1 MEAST
6 ICERRFSKRATVVVA
21 IGWAIAVALV
31 SWPAFLDNI
40 EAYRKLGNA
49 VYYGTI
55 AGLFSL
61 AAAVLVHH
69 KLRRFSAQFEPAAVV
84 VLVSLACFWKE
95 PLASATIF
103 LLANSAFAIGRFT
116 QRRLALDTCSVAAD
130 IALCGSLGLG
140 ALILAMMALGTAGLI
155 SAWTAAIL
163 LLAPCFLLRDS
174 LADVW
179 RLATRMP
186 RGWREFSAA
195 NHWLPSIAFMS
206 FAVFGGFTLAVA
218 LTPTIS
224 ADAIRYHLPSAIFYA
239 ETGSV
244 APVPGLSGSHL
255 PQAIELL
262 MALTYSLGDI
272 AAAQFVNP
280 LFLLLCAVL
289 VYALTR
295 ACGFGRA
302 AGVLAVVAGM
312 CVPFVHWSGS
322 VVKVDLAVPLFQL
335 ASLYCFIRGLR
346 AKNVNWLLVGLAFL
360 ALSAGAKL
368 TAIYGAVPLGLL
380 HIYFFFRLVTERVRF
395 RPAQIAALVVLVV
408 VIAPFWQVRNYIA
421 IGNPWY
427 PMRSDLMTKNSP
439 PLEGVRPGP
448 IEAYFQ
454 YPWITHFRGRMSFE
468 GASNNPA
475 GVFLVLFAPVWLLMR
490 RRRASF
496 AERTCLF
503 FAVLSYLYWGHMWA
517 FLRYGIPMF
526 LVVYCLTAGRVVEF
540 SRRGGK
546 GIQIGVSVGL
556 LFSLLFSATVT
567 ARYEINLP
575 QLKYL
580 AGLISK
586 RQFLVEA
593 NKDFPSVDKLNQVA
607 EPGERTFSV
616 DNLAVLYAP
625 DPGLFTYAHSM
636 IGTQWADRVQP
647 RILKRLAE
655 RDYRYLILPA
665 RAAESF
671 QPALSE
677 LYEMELL
684 HEDERYLL
692 FRIQPNLAR

>member
-1 MEAST
+1 MEAAA
-6 ICERRFSKRATVVVA
+6 ICERRFSQRTTVVAA

-40 EAYRKLGNA
+40 EAYRKLGNP

-61 AAAVLVHH
+61 TAAVLVHH
-69 KLRRFSAQFEPAAVV
+69 RLRRFSARFEPVAVV
-84 VLVSLACFWKE
+84 VLVSLACFWQE
-95 PLASATIF
+95 PLASATIL
-103 LLANSAFAIGRFT
+103 LLANCAFAIGRFS
-116 QRRLALDTCSVAAD
+116 QRRLGLDTCSVAAD
-130 IALCGSLGLG
+130 IALCGSLGLA

-155 SAWTAAIL
+155 SSWSAVVV
-163 LLAPCFLLRDS
+163 LLAPCILLRDS
-174 LADVW
+174 LADIW
-179 RLATRMP
+179 RLAARMP

-206 FAVFGGFTLAVA
+206 FAVFAGFTLAVA

-224 ADAIRYHLPSAIFYA
+224 ADAIRYHLPSAIYYA
-239 ETGSV
+239 DTGSLM
-244 APVPGLSGSHL
+244 PVPGLSGSHL

-280 LFLLLCAVL
+280 LFLLVCAVL

-302 AGVLAVVAGM
+302 AGVLAVVAGL

-335 ASLYCFIRGLR
+335 GSLYCFIRGLR
-346 AKNVNWLLVGLAFL
+346 AKNVNWLLIGLAFL

-380 HIYFFFRLVTERVRF
+380 HIYFFFRLVSERVRF

-408 VIAPFWQVRNYIA
+408 VIAPFWQVRTYMA
-421 IGNPWY
+421 VGNPWY

-448 IEAYFQ
+448 IAAYFQ

-526 LVVYCLTAGRVVEF
+526 LVIYCLTAGRVVEF
-540 SRRGGK
+540 CRQGGRFV
-546 GIQIGVSVGL
+546 QIGVSGGL
-556 LFSLLFSATVT
+556 LFSLLFSVAVT
-567 ARYEINLP
+567 AQYEINMP

-586 RQFLVEA
+586 REFLVEA
-593 NKDFPSVDKLNQVA
+593 NKDFPSVDRLSQVA
-607 EPGERTFSV
+607 QPGERTFSV
-616 DNLAVLYAP
+616 DNLAVPYAS
-625 DPGLFTYAHSM
+625 DPALFTYSQSVVGSRWTERERA
-636 IGTQWADRVQP
+636 T
-647 RILKRLAE
+647 ILDQLAE

-665 RAAESF
+665 DAAESF
-671 QPALSE
+671 QPALGE

-684 HEDERYLL
+684 HEDQRYLL
-692 FRIQPNLAR
+692 FRIQRS